1 MLEVMK
7 PMDASSA
14 VRPQAGKPC
23 HTHNA
28 FSSLP
33 KTLSEA
39 MKHPSPQ
46 REDCE
51 FNLGKALELRCVNS
65 GKTTVCGECE
75 TCTLTHKLRDVREW
89 FSRFG
94 DHSKKR
100 FMLGLLRRTRSIDM
114 LKNLVLLLQ
123 PTLNKDYTYARS
135 RTNPSLET
143 DTATLSSDRAISA
156 STVEQITIS
165 MWEWFSRANY
175 WTKMNFA
182 LSLLQMCAVH
192 LLHTLYTQARTLLA
206 SELKAAESLAEENF
220 YEASSVTSTE
230 YTHHS
235 EDHPELELLS
245 MSRTDYSAIVE
256 NPFTG
261 ESVTLPVGAFGNKNT
276 NRIAGGAAGSHDSA
290 SISEDT
296 GTLDPMILVIPTSA
310 KAYAGVQKYK
320 DFIRCLPV
328 HLAKLILSKLDM
340 ASLYNALCVSPNW
353 RKLAEEVRLEFGV
366 NQQLKEEVM
375 LMQGAAAHGANPVY
389 ANDIDVLV
397 PNLEPGTHQVLRT
410 SDDVIETTFKSEI
423 SFETAF
429 SGVSTKKVIMEERNV
444 YCGAYNVMVVVDAE
458 DSHRVMHTDGS
469 HLIALGSKDRKVR
482 FIDCDSGKETGPLI
496 TGHAGSVRC
505 CFLVQDKGIVLSGS
519 YDTSVRCWSIET
531 GQCLKI
537 LRGHQDTVMCIT
549 VLGDV
554 VATGAKDN
562 RCKIWSLETGKSKQ
576 TFKHRAP
583 VLAVALSDEMCISG
597 CEAGR
602 VKVWELRS
610 GDLIKVL
617 TGHHGPV
624 TGIKFDRWHIITA
637 SRDGYA
643 LAWSALGRH
652 SRCLTA
658 FRHPKEVLCLEF
670 KYLRVITG
678 SADGRLRIWNMVTGQ
693 CCRIMRGN
701 SRSDPILSIIAIADR
716 ITVNTLN
723 NLLVMNFEPVQW
735 DYSLETDHVPPLVQY
750 GSYSDAP
757 VRAQPYSYIRAQ
769 RMKKAGAANT
779 KIVHH
784 DSPPPE
790 PTTGQVLLQHQYRA
804 AQLPHSAKGLST
816 RSLES
821 AKQIQSSPWRPDTA
835 LFSSPEQSLC
845 ESPRQDKREMVETY
859 VATTG
864 KRTVHPPPTQ
874 SQASGGKYKS
884 RVRSAP
890 SQFSVTIKETPDED
904 DSDVTREV
912 THMGRRISWA
922 FDKPLVPKDKDISLS
937 EMKSLLRSQIRMKA
951 ESVVP
956 PDFIYLTVST
966 IQKSMVDSETNH
978 NTKANMQDW
987 KPRAVTLR
995 KRPNSSPSRID
1006 PRTKVPVDQLGLDT
1020 LLSEDGTMSEV
1031 SDHRSS
1037 IRSVKP
1043 KEQPK
1048 PPPVPEKESFST
1060 MCTST
1065 PVTPS
1070 QKNRMHPERTRTT
1083 VPRGRIIRPIS
1094 AGPLGVDEDG
1104 NRTGSTMHAHPVAHR
1119 PPRPVTAP
1127 VKVRPMSVKSVPA
1140 SIAPS
1145 LPGAGSFSTRPRSQP
1160 MSSSAHEANCN
1171 VPMLMYPREVREKAA
1186 ALREQRKSRQ
1196 APMQL
1201 GSDGRPLGRVSMYN
1215 QPMREHVT
1223 FELRT
1228 HQQEEEHMA
1237 NIEKLYTDQKRKEQL
1252 QQDKQRRAVWLAVA
1266 TGNLSS

>member
-7 PMDASSA
+7 PGTSSSQA
-14 VRPQAGKPC
+14 GPQAQA
-23 HTHNA
+23 HNA
-28 FSSLP
+28 FLSLP
-33 KTLSEA
+33 KSLSEA
-39 MKHPSPQ
+39 MKHPSSLQ
-46 REDCE
+46 ETCE
-51 FNLGKALELRCVNS
+51 FNLGKALELRCAHSEAV
-65 GKTTVCGECE
+65 TVCGQCE
-75 TCTLTHKLRDVREW
+75 SCTLTHKLRDVREW
-89 FSRFG
+89 FYRFG

-156 STVEQITIS
+156 TTVEQITIS
-165 MWEWFSRANY
+165 LWEWFSRANY

-182 LSLLQMCAVH
+182 LNLLQMCGVN

-206 SELKAAESLAEENF
+206 SEMKAAESVAEADV
-220 YEASSVTSTE
+220 YEASSVAST
-230 YTHHS
+230 THSHHS
-235 EDHPELELLS
+235 EARPELELLS
-245 MSRTDYSAIVE
+245 MSRTEYSPIVE

-261 ESVTLPVGAFGNKNT
+261 EVIPVRASNSTSKVPAMPDHASTSGAT
-276 NRIAGGAAGSHDSA
+276 D
-290 SISEDT
+290 
-296 GTLDPMILVIPTSA
+296 TLDPMILVIPTSA
-310 KAYAGVQKYK
+310 KAYAGVQRYK

-328 HLAKLILSKLDM
+328 HLAKMILSKLDM

-366 NQQLKEEVM
+366 NQQLREEVM

-397 PNLEPGTHQVLRT
+397 PVLKPGTHEVVRT
-410 SDDVIETTFKSEI
+410 AEDVIETTFKSEI
-423 SFETAF
+423 SFDTAF

-458 DSHRVMHTDGS
+458 DSHRVVHTDGS

-505 CFLVQDKGIVLSGS
+505 CFLAQNKGVVLSGS

-549 VLGDV
+549 VVGDV

-562 RCKIWSLETGKSKQ
+562 RCKIWSLETGKCKH
-576 TFKHRAP
+576 TLKHRSP
-583 VLAVALSDEMCISG
+583 VLAVALSQEMCISG
-597 CEAGR
+597 CEAGK

-610 GDLIKVL
+610 GELIKVL

-624 TGIKFDRWHIITA
+624 TSIKFDRWHIVTA
-637 SRDGYA
+637 SKDGYA

-658 FRHPKEVLCLEF
+658 LRHPKEVLCLEF
-670 KYLRVITG
+670 KFLRVITG

-701 SRSDPILSIIAIADR
+701 SRSDPILSIIAIGDR

-723 NLLVMNFEPVQW
+723 NLLVMNFEAVQW
-735 DYSLETDHVPPLVQY
+735 DYSLETDRVPPLVQY

-769 RMKKAGAANT
+769 RMKKAGAVNT
-779 KIVHH
+779 KIVRH
-784 DSPPPE
+784 DMPPDKASTE
-790 PTTGQVLLQHQYRA
+790 QVLLQHQYRA
-804 AQLPHSAKGLST
+804 SQLPHSAKGLST

-821 AKQIQSSPWRPDTA
+821 AKRIQSGTRRSDTA
-835 LFSSPEQSLC
+835 TFSSPDQSLC
-845 ESPRQDKREMVETY
+845 ESPRQDKRDMVEQFI
-859 VATTG
+859 ATTG
-864 KRTVHPPPTQ
+864 KRTVHPPPTHAH
-874 SQASGGKYKS
+874 SQVSGGKSKS
-884 RVRSAP
+884 RIRSAP
-890 SQFSVTIKETPDED
+890 SQFSVTIKETPEED
-904 DSDVTREV
+904 DSDATREV
-912 THMGRRISWA
+912 ANIGRRISWA

-937 EMKSLLRSQIRMKA
+937 EMKSLLRSQIRMRA

-966 IQKSMVDSETNH
+966 IEKSLVDSETNY
-978 NTKANMQDW
+978 NTKINMQEP
-987 KPRAVTLR
+987 KTALLR

-1006 PRTKVPVDQLGLDT
+1006 PRTKVPVDQLGLERFQ
-1020 LLSEDGTMSEV
+1020 SEDGTMSEV

-1037 IRSVKP
+1037 VRSVKP
-1043 KEQPK
+1043 KELPK

-1065 PVTPS
+1065 PVTPA
-1070 QKNRMHPERTRTT
+1070 QKSSLHPDRIRTT
-1083 VPRGRIIRPIS
+1083 VPRGRIIRPVS
-1094 AGPLGVDEDG
+1094 AGPLGMDED
-1104 NRTGSTMHAHPVAHR
+1104 RHKSALALHAPPIAHR

-1127 VKVRPMSVKSVPA
+1127 VKIRPMSVKSVPA

-1160 MSSSAHEANCN
+1160 MSSSAYEANSN

-1186 ALREQRKSRQ
+1186 ALKEQRKSRQ
-1196 APMQL
+1196 APMEL
-1201 GSDGRPLGRVSMYN
+1201 GPDGRPLGKVSQFN

-1228 HQQEEEHMA
+1228 HHQEEEHMA
-1237 NIEKLYTDQKRKEQL
+1237 NIEKMHANQKRREQA
-1252 QQDKQRRAVWLAVA
+1252 QQDKQRKALWLAMA
-1266 TGNLSS
+1266 TGKMSS